1 MQRRSVAVKV
11 LTILGG
17 TAGAALL
24 IFVLLPWLTSPE
36 PAEETV
42 EQVPALSVKVNGE
55 EAVVGQGVTP
65 LSVSLLPAEVEHP
78 VMGASVEPL
87 QTKAEESAMEAPAG
101 ELPELLPPAEVAAA
115 MSEPVRVASAPDVEM
130 DDGQGSA
137 NEPSVKAGN
146 SPVQESVVAEPT
158 PAEAAEEVM
167 EPVVVEAVALEAVEA
182 SEQVSV
188 EPEVPETVEV
198 QKSSAS
204 GVPRVEFEMPP
215 GRGLLEGP
223 DGTEIIE
230 LPFGAD
236 VPAPA
241 VETAAVVHDA
251 GQAGPPHPGL
261 PLRTAVQRPE
271 PVPVP
276 GTLRGAMGYRL
287 PLVSRQTLPDQVVSG
302 VLIPAHTT
310 YVILQPGYWELVGLS
325 PDEVESLRDAAAN
338 AKADKPAAQ
347 SEPVSRRWSPL
358 NLFRKRKSNEESC
371 TGQ

>member
-17 TAGAALL
+17 TAGAVLL

-130 DDGQGSA
+130 GDGQGSA
-137 NEPSVKAGN
+137 NEPSAKAETV
-146 SPVQESVVAEPT
+146 PVPEPVAEEPT
-158 PAEAAEEVM
+158 PGETVEVTK
-167 EPVVVEAVALEAVEA
+167 PVVVEAVAPEVVEA
-182 SEQVSV
+182 SQQVSA
-188 EPEVPETVEV
+188 EPEALKTVEV
-198 QKSSAS
+198 LESSAS
-204 GVPRVEFEMPP
+204 GVPRVEFEA
-215 GRGLLEGP
+215 P
-223 DGTEIIE
+223 DGTWI
-230 LPFGAD
+230 
-236 VPAPA
+236 
-241 VETAAVVHDA
+241 VETTVRAEDMPVEAELTAAHDA
-251 GQAGPPHPGL
+251 RQAATGQ
-261 PLRTAVQRPE
+261 PE
-271 PVPVP
+271 PVLVP
-276 GTLRGAMGYRL
+276 RTLRGVMGYRL
-287 PLVSRQTLPDQVVSG
+287 PLVSRQALPDQVVSG

-310 YVILQPGYWELVGLS
+310 YVILQPGHWELVGLS
-325 PDEVESLRDAAAN
+325 PDEVELLRNAAAN

-347 SEPVSRRWSPL
+347 SEPVSRRWNPL
-358 NLFRKRKSNEESC
+358 NLFRTRKSSEE
-371 TGQ
+371 